1 MEAFLAVGVA
11 SKYAGVYHNFF
22 FFFLTASAACGS
34 SLDQGLNLHHSSNP
48 SRATAVTTP
57 DP

>member
-22 FFFLTASAACGS
+22 FFFDCICSMWKFSGPGFEPS
-34 SLDQGLNLHHSSNP
+34 PQQQPEPSHSSDD
-48 SRATAVTTP
+48 T
-57 DP
+57 